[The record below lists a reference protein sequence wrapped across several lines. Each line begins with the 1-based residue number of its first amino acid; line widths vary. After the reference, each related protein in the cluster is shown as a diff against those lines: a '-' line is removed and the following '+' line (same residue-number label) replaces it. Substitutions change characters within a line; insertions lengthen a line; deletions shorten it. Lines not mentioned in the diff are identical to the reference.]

1 MSVPEITLPVPG
13 AGSEP
18 GVVLITT
25 FEPSGDAHV
34 APVVREIRRRR
45 PDLRIVAWG
54 GPRLEEAGAEI
65 IERTADDGVMGL
77 AGFLKA
83 FEIKKVIDRID
94 AWAAENPVRLHV
106 AVDSPSA
113 NFPICERLRARGA
126 RTVHFIAPKIWA
138 WGSWRVRRLRRN
150 TDLVLCLLPF
160 EESWFG
166 DRGVEARFVGHPVMR
181 KVLDPRVLEVEAE
194 SLPGGEPRIL
204 ILPGSR
210 SGEIHANLGH
220 QLAAFTRIRD
230 RHPGAVALIR
240 ATNDGIAA
248 LIRARFPTL
257 PDGVHLRQDRL
268 ETTIGWAD
276 LALATSGT
284 VSLDLARQSCP
295 MVGSYAIPAW
305 QMPIANTLVRAAFK
319 LLPNIVLDREVVPEF
334 VPYRNGLAARPII
347 EAALPILEDDGVRDR
362 LVAGLDEVRA
372 AFEGFEPD
380 TRSADA
386 ILEVFDRED

>member
-1 MSVPEITLPVPG
+1 MSAPEITPLVPD
-13 AGSEP
+13 AGSES

-94 AWAAENPVRLHV
+94 AWAAENRVHLHV

-113 NFPICERLRARGA
+113 NFPICERLRTRGA

-138 WGSWRVRRLRRN
+138 WGSWRVKRLRRN

-160 EESWFG
+160 EEAWFG
-166 DRGVEARFVGHPVMR
+166 DRGVEARFVGHPVMA
-181 KVLDPRVLEVEAE
+181 KAMDSATLKSEAMA
-194 SLPGGEPRIL
+194 LPSGEPKIL

-210 SGEIHANLGH
+210 SGEIRANLGH

-230 RHPGAVALIR
+230 RHPGAVAMIR
-240 ATNDGIAA
+240 AANDGIAA
-248 LIRARFPTL
+248 LVRERFPTL

-268 ETTIGWAD
+268 ETTIAWAD

-305 QMPIANTLVRAAFK
+305 QMVIAGLLVRAPFK

-334 VPYRNGLAARPII
+334 VPYRKGLAERPII
-347 EAALPILEDDGVRDR
+347 DAALPILENDQVRDR
-362 LVAGLDEVRA
+362 MIGGLDDVRA
-372 AFEGFEPD
+372 AFEGFDPD
-380 TRSADA
+380 AKSADA
-386 ILEVFDRED
+386 ILEVFDRDS